1 MNLIDEHCYTA
12 SILIKASPQEI
23 MTFLRDER
31 GTGDWAFGA
40 WGPITPLNDGIYKGR
55 SLYDG
60 GETIF
65 RVRVL
70 EQIHQVDYEVGYLGG
85 ELQPW
90 IVIRITPGP
99 VIGRN
104 PETSLLSLIAWRNA
118 EWADDDWRL
127 LCATHQT
134 EVYRLRYLIESC

>member
-12 SILIKASPQEI
+12 SILIKATPHEV
-23 MTFLRDER
+23 MTFLRDEPA
-31 GTGDWAFGA
+31 TGDWAFGA
-40 WGPITPLNDGIYKGR
+40 WGPITRLEDDIYQGR

-60 GETIF
+60 GETIY
-65 RVRVL
+65 RIRVL
-70 EQIHQVDYEVGYLGG
+70 EQVNQIDYEVGYLGG

-90 IVIRITPGP
+90 IVIRVTPGP
-99 VIGRN
+99 VTGRS
-104 PETSLLSLIAWRNA
+104 PDTSLLSLIAWRNV

-134 EVYRLRYLIESC
+134 EVYRIRYLIENR

>member
-12 SILIKASPQEI
+12 SILINASPQEI
-23 MTFLRDER
+23 MTFLRDQHR
-31 GTGDWAFGA
+31 TGDWAFGA
-40 WGPITPLNDGIYKGR
+40 WGPITPLQDDIYKGR

-65 RVRVL
+65 RIHVL
-70 EQIHQVDYEVGYLGG
+70 EQVHQVNYEVGYLGG

-90 IVIRITPGP
+90 IMIRIVPGQ
-99 VIGRN
+99 VVGRN
-104 PETSLLSLIAWRNA
+104 HDTSLLSLIAWRNA
-118 EWADDDWRL
+118 EWADEDWRL

-134 EVYRLRYLIESC
+134 EVYRIRYLIEN